1 MKKLIFR
8 FFLAIFF
15 LIVILITYL
24 SVIGVETTRLNS
36 QIKKN
41 ISNIDQELKIDLKKI
56 KLVLDPVNFQI
67 NAKTLGPK
75 LKYKNKV
82 IEIENIKTQ
91 ILLKSIINNSFSLS
105 NLQISTKSLEIK
117 NFISFIRGINKST
130 ELLILEKFIEK
141 GYLIADVRVEFD
153 ENGNIKDNYKI
164 KGFVKNGKIDFFN
177 KHYFNKID
185 FIFNIENKITNLM
198 EVGFNYNQLDLFF
211 EKLIIQ
217 NPDKH
222 FLVEGEINNKNFILS
237 EKIIKDVLNINLLDI
252 KKINLNSE
260 NTFSFKLDKKMKLTN
275 FKFKSKAEIN
285 ELIIVNTLKLK
296 DIFPKIK
303 EQINLNNHKLEI
315 SYDKGAFSIN
325 GKGDIILQNKKNK
338 IQYLIENKNKNKNL
352 NFNSTLEIIDNPAL
366 IGILNYEKDKDS
378 KLIIAIDGY
387 KEKNEKIKIKNFSL
401 KEKKNNIA
409 FKNIILNKEKKII
422 AIEKIFIDYLDKESQ
437 INRFNIFNKKN
448 KYILSGQFININ
460 SLLED
465 LINSNNKKKIDLF
478 KKKVELNINLDNVR
492 LDEEFKVQNFKG
504 NLTFFNDDILNAN
517 LSGLFPKDKKI
528 KFTVNTT
535 VNEKITTLF
544 SDHAKPFIRRYKF
557 IKGFEEGVLDFYS
570 IKKDNN
576 SNSVLKVDNFK
587 VKEVPALAKL
597 LTLASLKGIAD
608 LLTGEGIRFT
618 DLEMKFSNKKDL
630 TTIAEMYAI
639 GPAISILMDGYIESG
654 KLISLRGT
662 LVPATTIN
670 RTIASIPIV
679 GNILVGKKV
688 GEGIFGVSFKVKGPP
703 KNLKTTV
710 NPIKTLTPRFIT
722 RTLEK
727 LKKN

>member
-325 GKGDIILQNKKNK
+325 GKGDIILQNKKDK